1 MAKDFT
7 NQHIVPKRYLDRFG
21 IKDRKTTIIGTRI
34 LEKGEVKFFTTST
47 DNVGY
52 IKNYYDVTDKDDPK
66 YWEHFFA
73 KEISS
78 PLKHFT
84 FSVNSINV

>member
-52 IKNYYDVTDKDDPK
+52 IKNYYDVTDKDDPNIGS
-66 YWEHFFA
+66 
-73 KEISS
+73 ISLQKKLT
-78 PLKHFT
+78 PYADVIWRT
-84 FSVNSINV
+84 